1 MARKP
6 SRKPSK
12 AAEAALYEAQDI
24 AWDAWDAPDTAR
36 RIELAK
42 KALKVSPLCA
52 DGYVILADSAKAGS
66 DEQLELWRRGV
77 AVGEEALGSALF
89 EEMAGHFWGI
99 LETRPYMRARVG
111 LAVALW
117 RRGARDDAARN
128 DAARNEATRNE
139 AISHL
144 QAVLALNP
152 DDNQGARYLLAGWL
166 AQAERGDELEALLAA
181 YADEYSAFWGWTK
194 ALAAF
199 RKAGDT
205 PASRAL
211 LAEAVE
217 INRHVR
223 DYLCGDRAVPRRRPP
238 YYSPGVASEA
248 VVYVEDHAAAW
259 RGTAGAIDWLR
270 ARLPAAARRAPRKAV
285 GQTPRGKTLH

>member
-1 MARKP
+1 MVRKP

-117 RRGARDDAARN
+117 RRGARDEAA
-128 DAARNEATRNE
+128 RNE

-181 YADEYSAFWGWTK
+181 YADEWSAFWGWTK
-194 ALAAF
+194 ALTAF

-223 DYLCGDRAVPRRRPP
+223 DYLCGDRKVPRRRPP
-238 YYSPGVASEA
+238 YYSPGAASEA
-248 VVYVEDHAAAW
+248 LVYIEDHAAAW
-259 RGTAGAIDWLR
+259 RGTAGALDWLR
-270 ARLPAAARRAPRKAV
+270 AQLPAAKKRVPQRATGRM
-285 GQTPRGKTLH
+285 LH

>member
-1 MARKP
+1 MARRKL

-12 AAEAALYEAQDI
+12 AAAAALYDAQDI
-24 AWDAWDAPDTAR
+24 AWDAWDEPDPAR
-36 RIELAK
+36 RIALAK

-52 DGYVILADSAKAGS
+52 DGYAILADAAKAGS

-77 AVGEEALGSALF
+77 AAGEEALGSELF

-99 LETRPYMRARVG
+99 LETRPYMRSRVG

-117 RRGARDDAARN
+117 RRGTRDAVARDEVAL
-128 DAARNEATRNE
+128 NE
-139 AISHL
+139 AIGHL

-152 DDNQGARYLLAGWL
+152 GDNQGARYLLAGWL
-166 AQAERGDELEALLAA
+166 AQADRAVELEALLAA
-181 YADEYSAFWGWTK
+181 YGDEYSAFWGWTK
-194 ALAAF
+194 ALVAY

-205 PASRAL
+205 DASRAL

-223 DYLCGDRAVPRRRPP
+223 DYLCGDRAVPRRKPP
-238 YYSPGVASEA
+238 YYSPGAPSEA
-248 VVYVEDHAAAW
+248 VVYIEDHAAAW
-259 RGTAGAIDWLR
+259 RDTAGALDWLR
-270 ARLPAAARRAPRKAV
+270 AQRPAPKKRAPRKAA
-285 GQTPRGKTLH
+285 GRTLH

>member
-1 MARKP
+1 MA
-6 SRKPSK
+6 RKPSK
-12 AAEAALYEAQDI
+12 AAAAALYEAQDI
-24 AWDAWDAPDTAR
+24 AWDAWDAPDRPR
-36 RIELAK
+36 RIALAK

-52 DGYVILADSAKAGS
+52 DAYAILANEAKAGS

-77 AVGEEALGSALF
+77 AVGEEALGSELF

-99 LETRPYMRARVG
+99 LETRPYMRSRVG

-117 RRGARDDAARN
+117 RRGARDGALSDG
-128 DAARNEATRNE
+128 AARNEA
-139 AISHL
+139 IGHL

-152 DDNQGARYLLAGWL
+152 GDNQGARYLLAGWL
-166 AQAERGDELEALLAA
+166 AQAERGDELEALLVA
-181 YADEYSAFWGWTK
+181 YADEYSAFWGWSR

-205 PASRAL
+205 AESRAL

-223 DYLCGDRAVPRRRPP
+223 DYLCGDRKVPRRKPP
-238 YYSPGVASEA
+238 YYSPGAASEA
-248 VVYVEDHAAAW
+248 MVYIEDHAAAW
-259 RGTAGAIDWLR
+259 QSTAGALDWVR
-270 ARLPAAARRAPRKAV
+270 TRCPATARRVRRKAA
-285 GQTPRGKTLH
+285 GQTLH